1 MVHKFSLLVLKHG
14 AKGILP
20 HNLPQK
26 ELFYLLKT
34 AYDII
39 DDKEVKNEK
48 TSCITF
54 CVITILN
61 HQQNTTEITAT
72 CDDMAKYIKMYS
84 FSIAFEASRR
94 ESPNP
99 NNKKPTLENI
109 FDEERFA
116 EIKRNAF
123 SEEYLEGV
131 AVDSEWV
138 N

>member
-1 MVHKFSLLVLKHG
+1 
-14 AKGILP
+14 
-20 HNLPQK
+20 
-26 ELFYLLKT
+26 
-34 AYDII
+34 
-39 DDKEVKNEK
+39 
-48 TSCITF
+48 
-54 CVITILN
+54 
-61 HQQNTTEITAT
+61 
-72 CDDMAKYIKMYS
+72 MYS

-94 ESPNP
+94 ESPDP